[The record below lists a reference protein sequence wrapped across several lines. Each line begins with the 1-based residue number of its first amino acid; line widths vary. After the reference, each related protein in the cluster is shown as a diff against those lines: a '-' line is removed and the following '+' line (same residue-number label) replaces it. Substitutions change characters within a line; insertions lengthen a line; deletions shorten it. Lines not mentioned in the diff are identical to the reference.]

1 MAKENKTKVTAQP
14 APEFLAAVEPAERR
28 EDAQV
33 LCALMQRLSG
43 EPPRMWG
50 PTIVGF
56 GARRYRYPSGREGE
70 TLEVGFSPRKPAL
83 VLYLHG
89 AIHREELLARF
100 GKFSHGKSCIYVK
113 RLADIDMAVLQQL
126 VVLGLRD
133 AKAAHAQLADSPNV

>member
-1 MAKENKTKVTAQP
+1 MAKPNKTKVTAQP
-14 APEFLAAVEPAERR
+14 VSAFLAAVEPAQRR

-56 GARRYRYPSGREGE
+56 GLHRYRYASGREGE
-70 TLEVGFSPRKPAL
+70 TLEIGFSPRKPAL

-89 AIHREELLARF
+89 ATRREELLARF
-100 GKFSHGKSCIYVK
+100 GKYSQGKGCIYLK
-113 RLADIDMAVLQQL
+113 RLSDIDMAVLEDL

-133 AKAAHAQLADSPNV
+133 ARATSDPADG

>member
-14 APEFLAAVEPAERR
+14 VSEFLAVVEPAQRR

-33 LCALMQRLSG
+33 LCALMQLLSG

-56 GARRYRYPSGREGE
+56 GLHRYRYDSGREGE
-70 TLEVGFSPRKPAL
+70 MPEVGFSPRKPAL
-83 VLYLHG
+83 VLYLYG
-89 AIHREELLARF
+89 ATRREALLTKL
-100 GKFSHGKSCIYVK
+100 GKYATGKSCVYVK
-113 RLADIDMAVLQQL
+113 RLADIDMAVLEEL

-133 AKAAHAQLADSPNV
+133 ARATSVPAGA